1 MIKLKTRNKKGSV
14 ADLFIFMIFAFV
26 IMVFI
31 AVFIFIGLKTEE
43 QLKDSME
50 NIEYFQ
56 ENDINTTKIIDDTIG
71 KFNYSMGAFKWLT
84 ILLIVG
90 MILAIW
96 IASYLANTKAIFFI
110 SSIFIII
117 IAVVVATIMSN
128 AYEIIIY
135 SSPDLTPIFESFIG
149 ANWIMLKLPLWI
161 SIIGFVSS
169 IIMYSRIGKREE
181 VQYGY

>member
-1 MIKLKTRNKKGSV
+1 MLRPITKNKRGSV

-26 IMVFI
+26 IIVFI
-31 AVFIFIGLKTEE
+31 GVFTYIGLKTEA
-43 QLKDSME
+43 QVKDS
-50 NIEYFQ
+50 IEDIDFFN
-56 ENDINTTKIIDDTIG
+56 ENDINATKIVDDTIG

-90 MILAIW
+90 MIIAIW

-117 IAVVVATIMSN
+117 IAVVVATVLSN
-128 AYEIIIY
+128 AYEQIIY
-135 SSPDLTPIFESFIG
+135 ADAELTPVFEGFVG

-161 SIIGFVSS
+161 SIVGFVSS
-169 IIMYSRIGKREE
+169 IIMYSRLGKREE
-181 VQYGY
+181 AQYGY